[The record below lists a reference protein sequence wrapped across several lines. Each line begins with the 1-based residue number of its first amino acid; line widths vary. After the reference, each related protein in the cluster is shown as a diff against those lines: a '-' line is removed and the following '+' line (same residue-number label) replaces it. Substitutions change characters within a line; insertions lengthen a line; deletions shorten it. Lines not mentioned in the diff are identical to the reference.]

1 MPEAR
6 PSLTPLRRSL
16 AVAAAA
22 AAFIGPSA
30 GSAQAATPSA
40 GSSSKSV
47 TFQGRQFKVPDSWDV
62 IDLSADP
69 TACVRFDRHA
79 VYLGTA
85 GPQQN
90 CPTRLVGRTEALVLE
105 KDVSGSAA
113 QDAAVREL
121 DHEIVS
127 GAEGI
132 RVTATYGDDQ
142 TLIRSILTAAGIPV
156 AAPKKQ
162 AGISEVATAA
172 LSAEAATMA
181 TTSSAALT
189 NYTGKG
195 FDACAAPDS
204 STMNAWMANSP
215 YRAVGIY
222 IGGRNRGCSQPN
234 LTASWVQQQA
244 AAGWRFMPIYVGVQA
259 SQITSPAAEGRSAAD
274 DAVNQAAALGL
285 GPGALLYY
293 DMEGYDRAKYS
304 GNVLAFLSAWT
315 DQLHARGYNSAIYSS
330 AASGIADLAAH
341 TNAYTMPDVVF
352 TARWND
358 VANTEDPVL
367 PGWTWSQHQRVHQY
381 SGEVTETWGG
391 KQIHIDRDYMDVALG
406 SAPPATAS
414 TAGVYRPG
422 ESVFYVSDKN
432 GNVSGYAGFG
442 AQGDVPLTGDWN
454 KDGKDTFGVY
464 RPETHTF
471 LLTDNNSSVTME
483 STFGDA
489 GDVPLVGD
497 WDGDGKDTIG
507 VYRPGEQTF
516 YLTNDNLNVARTL
529 KMGDAGDK
537 PITGD
542 WNGDGKDTVGIY
554 RPANQTFYLSDSST
568 SADVNHQITFGSP
581 GDLPIK
587 GDWNGDGTDKIGVYR
602 PTESDFFGAAKDSD
616 TVIYSARF
624 GNPGDIPTTGQ
635 W

>member
-1 MPEAR
+1 MSVKISTVRVTGTLVALSIATALLAATPAGADGLRAGSIGSNAAPSPTTDIER
-6 PSLTPLRRSL
+6 PQGQPGPLKTEGAKDTFS
-16 AVAAAA
+16 AAAA
-22 AAFIGPSA
+22 TADSA
-30 GSAQAATPSA
+30 GPISRSTVIARAKTWVDAQVPYSQ
-40 GSSSKSV
+40 SSYRDGYRTDCSGLVSMA
-47 TFQGRQFKVPDSWDV
+47 WN
-62 IDLSADP
+62 
-69 TACVRFDRHA
+69 
-79 VYLGTA
+79 LGTNA
-85 GPQQN
+85 WTGDLDTYADRISKNELRKGDMLLFHNAANP
-90 CPTRLVGRTEALVLE
+90 
-105 KDVSGSAA
+105 VSGSHVVLFESWTDSSMTSYIGIE
-113 QDAAVREL
+113 QTPPHAVR
-121 DHEIVS
+121 
-127 GAEGI
+127 
-132 RVTATYGDDQ
+132 RV
-142 TLIRSILTAAGIPV
+142 IPY
-156 AAPKKQ
+156 AYFKN
-162 AGISEVATAA
+162 
-172 LSAEAATMA
+172 
-181 TTSSAALT
+181 SSS
-189 NYTGKG
+189 YI
-195 FDACAAPDS
+195 
-204 STMNAWMANSP
+204 P
-215 YRAVGIY
+215 YRYKNIVEDAI
-222 IGGRNRGCSQPN
+222 
-234 LTASWVQQQA
+234 
-244 AAGWRFMPIYVGVQA
+244 
-259 SQITSPAAEGRSAAD
+259 PA
-274 DAVNQAAALGL
+274 
-285 GPGALLYY
+285 
-293 DMEGYDRAKYS
+293 
-304 GNVLAFLSAWT
+304 
-315 DQLHARGYNSAIYSS
+315 
-330 AASGIADLAAH
+330 
-341 TNAYTMPDVVF
+341 
-352 TARWND
+352 
-358 VANTEDPVL
+358 
-367 PGWTWSQHQRVHQY
+367 
-381 SGEVTETWGG
+381 
-391 KQIHIDRDYMDVALG
+391 
-406 SAPPATAS
+406 